1 MEASIHESGEVSE
14 YELAKLHEL
23 VLGKHSILIKEP
35 EFTESGKADPDAN
48 WIFERRNIDLKLEET
63 SYFLHA
69 LRQQI
74 RIKPEEEKS
83 EKDTWIEEREKEE
96 ALRIL
101 DDLDKELMKDTD
113 WKTEVKKEWNNLH
126 KNFNYDDVNEL
137 NNENKMDPQ
146 QLRNNKNINEE
157 RHKAQ
162 IINNVNLRN
171 TELPTLN
178 DQDCQIKNPQ
188 YVLNHYEQLQ
198 NWLLQLKH
206 YYVYMEDKF
215 EPNYIALLA
224 TAKRLS
230 HKLKEGRVLAWLI
243 ARSETTPSKYRI
255 SLGSW
260 FLANLPI
267 VQGKAK
273 VRARL
278 RNHKNIV
285 LKRQGLLRENM
296 VRIVIFVLF
305 FSGKNTLLLFSW
317 SMIYF

>member
-1 MEASIHESGEVSE
+1 MEASIHENSEVSE

-35 EFTESGKADPDAN
+35 EFSKSGKADPDAN

-63 SYFLHA
+63 SYFLQA

-74 RIKPEEEKS
+74 RIKPDEDKL
-83 EKDTWIEEREKEE
+83 EKDTWIEKRQTEE

-101 DDLDKELMKDTD
+101 DDLDQELMKDND
-113 WKTEVKKEWNNLH
+113 WKAEVKKEWQNLQKDFH
-126 KNFNYDDVNEL
+126 CNVEVNEL
-137 NNENKMDPQ
+137 NNENENQVDSQHQ
-146 QLRNNKNINEE
+146 QRNNKNINEE
-157 RHKAQ
+157 RQKAQ
-162 IINNVNLRN
+162 IINNVNQLN
-171 TELPTLN
+171 SEMPTLKNQDYMMN
-178 DQDCQIKNPQ
+178 DPHYLLK
-188 YVLNHYEQLQ
+188 HYEQLQ

-255 SLGSW
+255 SLGRW
-260 FLANLPI
+260 FIANLPI

-278 RNHKNIV
+278 RDHKNIV
-285 LKRQGLLRENM
+285 LKRQGLLRESM
-296 VRIVIFVLF
+296 VSVLF
-305 FSGKNTLLLFSW
+305 FFFCFLLILFFSQ
-317 SMIYF
+317 MII